1 MDKTNLNMPLI
12 KISKRFSSS
21 LFILFASFL
30 LATTA
35 FSADPAAKPADA
47 AAAPAAS
54 GTAAPAAGGTALGDA
69 AKGQTLFQQNCKQC
83 HAPDK
88 QVVGPALR
96 GISKRRPIEW
106 IVSFVQNSA
115 KVIASGD
122 QYANDIY
129 NKFQKTQMPS
139 HAFLSPDDIKGIVAY
154 IETAPSEAAATPAGG
169 ATGGAGGISAA
180 QQEDNTLL
188 FTLVIIVLVLVVIVL
203 VLVLAI
209 LRKYLK
215 DKETSLNE
223 SDREIVN
230 QKFELGKVLK
240 SKAFIAIVSIIFVC
254 YGVKSCWVGLL
265 SVGVEQ
271 NYKPHQPIPFS
282 HKLHAG
288 QYKIN
293 CNYCHTGVK
302 DSKSANIP
310 SVNICMNCHT
320 YIKSGPKYGEA
331 GIKILLE
338 HVEGNTPIKWIRV
351 HNLPDLAYFNHSQ
364 HVKVGGVDCAK
375 CHGQIDTMEVVQ
387 QVTPLT
393 MGFCINCHR
402 ETAINGKDNAYYDK
416 LYAAHKSKDLT
427 VEQIGGTECSKCHY

>member
-1 MDKTNLNMPLI
+1 MDKTNFNMPLI

-21 LFILFASFL
+21 LFIILASFL
-30 LATTA
+30 LVSTA

-47 AAAPAAS
+47 GAAAAAPAGGA
-54 GTAAPAAGGTALGDA
+54 AAGASALGDA

-96 GISKRRPIEW
+96 GVSKRRPMPW

-122 QYANDIY
+122 QYANDLY

-139 HAFLSPDDIKGIVAY
+139 HAFLSPDDIKDIVAY
-154 IETAPSEAAATPAGG
+154 VESAPSEAAAASTGATAGG
-169 ATGGAGGISAA
+169 SNAISAE
-180 QQEDNTLL
+180 QQEDNTIL
-188 FTLVIIVLVLVVIVL
+188 FTLVVIVL
-203 VLVLAI
+203 ILVVVVLVLILTI

-215 DKETSLNE
+215 DKEASLNE

-230 QKFELGKVLK
+230 QKFEVGKVLK
-240 SKAFIAIVSIIFVC
+240 SKAFIGIVSIFFVC
-254 YGVKSCWVGLL
+254 FAVKSCWTELL
-265 SVGVEQ
+265 SIGVEQ

-288 QYKIN
+288 KYKIN
-293 CNYCHTGVK
+293 CNYCHTGVTK
-302 DSKSANIP
+302 SKNANIP
-310 SVNICMNCHT
+310 SANICMNCHT
-320 YIKSGPKYGEA
+320 YIKSGPRFGEA
-331 GIKILLE
+331 GIKLLLD
-338 HVEGNTPIKWIRV
+338 HVESNTPIKWIRV
-351 HNLPDLAYFNHSQ
+351 HNLPDLAYFNHAQ

-375 CHGQIDTMEVVQ
+375 CHGQVDTMEVVQ

-416 LYAAHKSKDLT
+416 LYAAHKTKDLT
-427 VEQIGGTECSKCHY
+427 VAQIGGTECSKCHY